1 MLTKN
6 DLPKINSTILLT
18 GETGTGK
25 STLARWIAD
34 QKKLPL
40 VEVNLASLQENLI
53 ESEIFGHK
61 RGAFTGA
68 VDDKVGYLGQ
78 VKNGLLFLD
87 EIGELPLALQKKLL
101 LEDRSYWLLI
111 KI

>member
-53 ESEIFGHK
+53 ES
-61 RGAFTGA
+61 
-68 VDDKVGYLGQ
+68 
-78 VKNGLLFLD
+78 
-87 EIGELPLALQKKLL
+87 
-101 LEDRSYWLLI
+101 
-111 KI
+111 